1 MGTTGAERPPSP
13 LFQAGLPC
21 AGTALAF
28 LLLLP
33 VPPLA

>member
-1 MGTTGAERPPSP
+1 MGITRAERPPSP

-28 LLLLP
+28 LLLLL